1 MRFNFLKALQRLLG
15 ARTSS
20 AVSSAPAAHSGAPA
34 APVQTAAPGPAPEQV
49 FSRRTPNPQ
58 AAPPGQERATFLA
71 NVAPVFGEGAGP
83 LDAAKPLQDGGYGC
97 DELDVSEL
105 VQIAEEVWAV
115 QLNPNPMRISDFKAM
130 LRRFPTLE
138 AIMSEAEGVAAE
150 RRARS

>member
-1 MRFNFLKALQRLLG
+1 MRWLQRLLG

-20 AVSSAPAAHSGAPA
+20 AVSSAPAAHSGVPA
-34 APVQTAAPGPAPEQV
+34 VPAQTAAPGAAPAAAREQV

-71 NVAPVFGEGAGP
+71 KVAPVFGEGAGP
-83 LDAAKPLQDGGYGC
+83 LDAAKALQDGGYGC

-115 QLNPNPMRISDFKAM
+115 QLNPNPMRMSDFEAM